1 VKHLTAE
8 RLLRLQDRSTT
19 ARFHAALDD
28 WEAALATYRRH
39 LQRIAPK
46 LPSGL
51 RRLLT
56 SVSFH
61 DAHVL
66 AIGQGRGRGRGSA
79 FSITLHPQSDPAH
92 LLVLD
97 YTVVEPPR
105 KTMAL
110 PQEACSEPV
119 AWLYDEL
126 DVVAKRKGHTAPT
139 FLHQILLSNG
149 WEIRLHFSSV
159 AIKRPAALLPCGRGD
174 NGLAAPVLRTG

>member
-1 VKHLTAE
+1 MKHLTSQ

-19 ARFHAALDD
+19 ARFQAALDD
-28 WEAALATYRRH
+28 WEKALATYRRH
-39 LQRIAPK
+39 VQRIAPK
-46 LPSGL
+46 LPGGL
-51 RRLLT
+51 RRLIT
-56 SVSFH
+56 SVSCH

-66 AIGQGRGRGRGSA
+66 AIGQGQGRSCA

-97 YTVVEPPR
+97 YTLVEPPR

-110 PQEACSEPV
+110 PLEACSEPV

-126 DVVAKRKGHTAPT
+126 DVVVKRKEHAAPT
-139 FLHQILLSNG
+139 FLHEILLSNG
-149 WEIRLHFSSV
+149 WEIRVHFSSV

-174 NGLAAPVLRTG
+174 NGMAAPVLRTG